1 MLMGISV
8 AAAAISIF
16 YAYTRFRNSKNVPVE
31 DSEISGLQKII
42 YNKYYVDE
50 AYWAAFVTPIKRLS
64 NLFANV
70 FEPKGFDAIVNGVGG
85 FVNSFS
91 DRARKLQAGGTG
103 FYLFAMVIG
112 IAVIL
117 GINLGYQVLETIK
130 AFVGIK

>member
-1 MLMGISV
+1 MGISV

-16 YAYTRFRNSKNVPVE
+16 YAYTKFGKSKNVPAE
-31 DSEISGLQKII
+31 DSEITGFQKTI

-50 AYWAAFVTPIKRLS
+50 AYWATFVNPIKRLS
-64 NLFANV
+64 NTFANV
-70 FEPKGFDAIVNGVGG
+70 FEPKGFDGVVNGIGG

-91 DRARKLQAGGTG
+91 EKARKLQAGGTG